1 MAYLLYTLLGTV
13 KLTKMELETNEL
25 ISPLLEQIE
34 KECDDLK
41 AFIKGG
47 DFPYHKSYYY
57 NRVVK
62 HASAMLLLA
71 GEIKAIH
78 KLQDHTITENEFTSP
93 KEELIKELS
102 DCRVDT

>member
-1 MAYLLYTLLGTV
+1 
-13 KLTKMELETNEL
+13 MELEMNEL
-25 ISPLLEQIE
+25 INPLLNQIQ

-41 AFIKGG
+41 LFIENK

-71 GEIKAIH
+71 GEIKALH
-78 KLQDHTITENEFTSP
+78 RLQDHKIIEKDFSST
-93 KEELIKELS
+93 KEELIEELS
-102 DCRVDT
+102 DCRIDT

>member
-1 MAYLLYTLLGTV
+1 M
-13 KLTKMELETNEL
+13 ETNEFVDTL
-25 ISPLLEQIE
+25 IDALLKQIE

-41 AFIKGG
+41 TFIESG

-78 KLQDHTITENEFTSP
+78 KLQDHTIAENEFTSP
-93 KEELIKELS
+93 IKDLIEGLS
-102 DCRVDT
+102 NCRIDT

>member
-1 MAYLLYTLLGTV
+1 M
-13 KLTKMELETNEL
+13 KEIESSEL
-25 ISPLLEQIE
+25 ISPLLKQIE
-34 KECDDLK
+34 KECDVLK
-41 AFIKGG
+41 SFIQTG

-78 KLQDHTITENEFTSP
+78 RLQDHEIKETEYSDS
-93 KEELIKELS
+93 KEELLESLS
-102 DCRVDT
+102 DCSIELL

>member
-1 MAYLLYTLLGTV
+1 M
-13 KLTKMELETNEL
+13 KLETNEL
-25 ISPLLEQIE
+25 INPLLEQIE

-41 AFIKGG
+41 TFIKSG

-71 GEIKAIH
+71 GQIKVLDR
-78 KLQDHTITENEFTSP
+78 LQDHSIIENEFTSP
-93 KEELIKELS
+93 KEDLIKQLS
-102 DCRVDT
+102 DCRVDV

>member
-1 MAYLLYTLLGTV
+1 MV
-13 KLTKMELETNEL
+13 LEVNEL
-25 ISPLLEQIE
+25 INPLLTQIG

-41 AFIKGG
+41 RFIESG

-57 NRVVK
+57 NRVVQ

-78 KLQDHTITENEFTSP
+78 KLQDHQILEDEYSP
-93 KEELIKELS
+93 SRDELINGLL
-102 DCRVDT
+102 DCKG

>member
-1 MAYLLYTLLGTV
+1 MKRLIV
-13 KLTKMELETNEL
+13 SCVVQLETNEL
-25 ISPLLEQIE
+25 INPLLEQIE

-41 AFIKGG
+41 AFIKSG

-62 HASAMLLLA
+62 YASSMLLLA

-78 KLQDHTITENEFTSP
+78 NLQDHTITENEFTTQ
-93 KEELIKELS
+93 KDELIKKLS
-102 DCRVDT
+102 NCN

>member
-1 MAYLLYTLLGTV
+1 
-13 KLTKMELETNEL
+13 MELEPNEL
-25 ISPLLEQIE
+25 INPLLEQIE

-41 AFIKGG
+41 AFINGG

-78 KLQDHTITENEFTSP
+78 RLQDHKITENEFTSP
-93 KEELIKELS
+93 KDDLIKELS